1 MSTTLVPEAVDDGTP
16 AAARRRPRAGTRWLA
31 PSLGLL
37 GVVLAVAL
45 PFAPVVVDRTEVSW
59 PQQGAQPTST
69 TAFFVPYRPAEL
81 HAEVPCAAVQAA
93 AAQADRTTLLAT
105 TVVRDG
111 GQAAGLVIDTADG
124 RLRVLVNGRLVSEAP
139 VPATGCDVRVD
150 SDDVATTLAVG
161 SAPPTVLPGEPV
173 PEVFAFATDLP
184 PGDAAGTSV
193 TARTRTWFESRPSD
207 AKLAMIGGYVV
218 LLAVSLALL
227 ARQDVRRVPAPARER
242 GARSPG
248 RALRAGLDAVVV
260 LVLAGW
266 AVIAP
271 QTDDD
276 GYASMTIRN
285 GLESG
290 DIGNYY
296 HWFNASEAP
305 FTLVQHLV
313 QPLAAV
319 TTAPLWLRLPS
330 LVAGLV
336 AWFVLSRG
344 VLGAALPA
352 HARRP
357 LVRGFAALCFLAW
370 WLPFNIGVRP
380 EPFVALGSATVLA
393 LLLRGTAPGARRPLL
408 LLGGAALAAGLTM
421 SVTPSAVVAL
431 APVLVLFPRI
441 WGLLRA
447 GGTPSA
453 RASWV
458 TTVGRTALVA
468 AAAASGLVVMFA
480 DQSWDGVAKATE
492 LHTLIGPNLHWYE
505 ELTRYGYLMSIGAQ
519 GTATK
524 RLPVLLTLVLV
535 VVVAL
540 LLARRVPAL
549 HGLGRPQAVTG
560 AAALAFAL
568 LIVTPS
574 KWSHHFGAVAGL
586 GTAFLV
592 VAGVLLVRVA
602 RARSGDSALV
612 LVSALGTGLV
622 ALVAGLSFSGANSWW
637 LYSNY
642 GLAYRDVAVRPLGI
656 PIDNPVTWLLVA
668 GAVAGV
674 AWLLARRGAGDP
686 RAAVVAGPALLAGA
700 AMLASV
706 TVLLATFTAAPLRQ
720 ADGGGYSLAA
730 ENVATLTG
738 AADCGIAD
746 HIEVLRDAPGGQLP
760 PAAEVSPD
768 AGSTGFAL
776 GGGYPSPPPP
786 TSGGAAPA
794 AAWGSLLGGE
804 LGTGSLVSPW
814 ATLPAVSGLGDVAVD
829 AVGRVNGAN
838 RLELEFGR
846 SGTGGVVTPLARV
859 LLGEDGV
866 ATPEW
871 RTFAVGSDRIPAD
884 ADRVR
889 VLATDSATDAG
900 GWLGVTGPRARTAQ
914 PMTEFLADRGP
925 VLPDWPLSWQVPCV
939 RDIPVLSDGLAQAPE
954 VLLQAPPAYAD
965 LAGIAYEPSQGGSF
979 AGASLARREVLAT
992 RLVGPGSE
1000 EWGSLAVL
1008 DYPVTRDAYDRAT
1021 QRTTLWGWEGDR

>member
-1 MSTTLVPEAVDDGTP
+1 MSTTLVPDAVDDATP
-16 AAARRRPRAGTRWLA
+16 GDARRRRRAGARWLA
-31 PSLGLL
+31 PLVGLL

-45 PFAPVVVDRTEVSW
+45 PFAPVVVDRTVVTW
-59 PQQGAQPTST
+59 PQHGASPTST

-81 HAEVPCAAVQAA
+81 HAEVPCAAVRAA
-93 AAQADRTTLLAT
+93 AARVDRTTLLAT

-111 GQAAGLVIDTADG
+111 GQAGGLAIDAADG
-124 RLRVLVNGRLVSEAP
+124 RLRVLVNGRQVSEAA

-150 SDDVATTLAVG
+150 SDDVATTVAVG
-161 SAPPTVLPGEPV
+161 SVPPTVLPGEPV
-173 PEVFAFATDLP
+173 PEVFAFVTDLP

-207 AKLAMIGGYVV
+207 AKVAMIGGYVA
-218 LLAVSLALL
+218 LLAVGLALL
-227 ARQDVRRVPAPARER
+227 ARHDVRRVPRPAREP
-242 GARSPG
+242 APRSPG
-248 RALRAGLDAVVV
+248 RALRLALDALVV
-260 LVLAGW
+260 LVFAGW

-285 GLESG
+285 GIESG

-319 TTAPLWLRLPS
+319 TIAPLWLRLPS
-330 LVAGLV
+330 LLAGLV

-344 VLGAALPA
+344 VLRAALPA
-352 HARRP
+352 HSRRP
-357 LVRGFAALCFLAW
+357 LVRAFAVLCFLAW
-370 WLPFNIGVRP
+370 WLPFNVGVRP

-441 WGLLRA
+441 WGLVRA
-447 GGTPSA
+447 GDTPSS
-453 RASWV
+453 RSSWV
-458 TTVGRTALVA
+458 TTAGRAALLA

-492 LHTLIGPNLHWYE
+492 LHTVIGPNLHWYE
-505 ELTRYGYLMSIGAQ
+505 ELTRYGYLMGSGGQ

-549 HGLGRPQAVTG
+549 RGLGRPQAVTG

-592 VAGVLLVRVA
+592 VAGVVLVRVA
-602 RARSGDSALV
+602 RARSDDSALV
-612 LVSALGTGLV
+612 LVGGLGTGLV
-622 ALVAGLSFSGANSWW
+622 ALAAGLSFSGANSWW

-642 GLAYRDVAVRPLGI
+642 GLAYEDVAVRPVGI
-656 PIDNPVTWLLVA
+656 PIDNPVTWLLGASVVA
-668 GAVAGV
+668 TLAR
-674 AWLLARRGAGDP
+674 LRARRGAGDP
-686 RAAVVAGPALLAGA
+686 RAAVVAGPALVAGA

-706 TVLLATFTAAPLRQ
+706 TVLLVTFTVAPLRQ
-720 ADGGGYSLAA
+720 AGAGGYSLAA
-730 ENVATLTG
+730 ENVATVTG
-738 AADCGIAD
+738 GAGCGIAD
-746 HIEVLRDAPGGQLP
+746 HVEVLRDAPGGQLP
-760 PAAEVSPD
+760 PAEEAAPD

-776 GGGYPSPPPP
+776 GDGYLSPPPS
-786 TSGGAAPA
+786 TSGGAPPA

-804 LGTGSLVSPW
+804 LGTGALVSPW
-814 ATLPAVSGLGDVAVD
+814 STLPAVSGLADVAVD
-829 AVGRVNGAN
+829 AAGRVDGAN

-846 SGTGGVVTPLARV
+846 SGTGGAVTPLTRV
-859 LLGEDGV
+859 VLGQADVET
-866 ATPEW
+866 AEW
-871 RTFAVGSDRIPAD
+871 RTLAVGADRIPGE

-889 VLATDSATDAG
+889 VLAVDGATDAG
-900 GWLGVTGPRARTAQ
+900 GWLAVTGPRARTAQ
-914 PMTEFLADRGP
+914 PLTEFLADRGP

-939 RDIPVLSDGLAQAPE
+939 RDIPVVSDGLAETPQ
-954 VLLQAPPAYAD
+954 VLLQAPPRYAGI
-965 LAGIAYEPSQGGSF
+965 AGIAYVPGQGGSF
-979 AGASLARREVLAT
+979 AGVALARREVLAT
-992 RLVGPGSE
+992 RLIGPGSE
-1000 EWGSLAVL
+1000 DWGSVAVL

-1021 QRTTLWGWEGDR
+1021 QQTTLWGWQGDR